1 MPNTQSEH
9 IVTSF
14 SDELAETSNLIAKM
28 GGLTEQQLS
37 ESTDAMV
44 RRDTALADKVIAGDA
59 EIDDLEQQVESH
71 VIRILALRQPMAQ
84 DLREVVAALR
94 IASDLERVGDL
105 AKNMSKRTLVLNK
118 AQPIPVI
125 QGLGRMSR
133 LVQMQLKLVLDAYAA
148 RNAEKALSVWRNDN
162 EIDEH
167 CNSIFRELLTYMMED
182 PRMIGLAA
190 HLLFVAKNLE
200 RIGDHATNIAETIY
214 YLATGETITDE
225 RPKSDMTSTTMN
237 FDAGD
242 LDDKKDET

>member
-9 IVTSF
+9 IVTSY

-44 RRDTALADKVIAGDA
+44 RRDTALANKVIVGDA

-84 DLREVVAALR
+84 DLREVIAALR

-105 AKNMSKRTLVLNK
+105 AKNMSKRTLVLNE
-118 AQPIPVI
+118 AQPIPVV

-133 LVQMQLKLVLDAYAA
+133 LVQMQLKLVLDAYTA
-148 RNAEKALSVWRNDN
+148 RNAEKALAVWRNDN

-237 FDAGD
+237 LDSSD
-242 LDDKKDET
+242 LNGQKDET

>member
-1 MPNTQSEH
+1 MPNTNSEH
-9 IVTSF
+9 IVTAF
-14 SDELAETSNLIAKM
+14 SDDLAETANLIAKM

-37 ESTDAMV
+37 DSTDAMV
-44 RRDTALADKVIAGDA
+44 RRDTALANKVIAGDA
-59 EIDDLEQQVESH
+59 EIDDLEQQIESH

-84 DLREVVAALR
+84 DLREVIAALR

-105 AKNMSKRTLVLNK
+105 AKNMSKRTLVLND

-133 LVQMQLKLVLDAYAA
+133 LVQMQLKLVLDAYAV

-182 PRMIGLAA
+182 PRMIGLAT

-200 RIGDHATNIAETIY
+200 RIGDHATNIAEIIH
-214 YLATGETITDE
+214 YLVTGENIIDE
-225 RPKSDMTSTTMN
+225 RPKSDLTSTTMN
-237 FDAGD
+237 IDADEFTG
-242 LDDKKDET
+242 KKNGS